1 MAAQNGH
8 GARTDDCRVLS
19 ECEVLEQE
27 YVDRY
32 GPFDCSTPSS
42 QGKPEDSLAAIRDA
56 LHQRKPSAL
65 CLSGGGIRS
74 ATFGLGILQG
84 LAKAGVLD
92 QFTYL
97 STVSGGGYIGGWLS
111 AWMHRDKGAGPGVAN
126 QLGQSSTCGESEPH
140 ALKHLREY
148 SNFLTPRVGLLSM
161 DTWAAL
167 GIYLRNVLINWTI
180 LVPLM
185 VGVVMLP
192 MIYDSLILPSGS
204 LTHRFPQ
211 SIGGAAHFLGW
222 FSGMIAL
229 AYATMRRP
237 SVGRGSRRAARPE
250 PERSPAESVTRRS
263 RNIWRKISFFQD
275 RAAGFWIW
283 CLAPLLYSVFCL
295 TGFWL
300 SVGFSP
306 NYSGIISLLL
316 TLAFIMWIR
325 IGTLSPFRI
334 LLEAICFA
342 LSGTLWYRLEF
353 EVLSGFATLRHS
365 SWRDYYCF
373 APSASLL
380 CLLVAASLFVA
391 LTSRWTDD
399 DDREWWGRFG
409 GYLLLI
415 AGAWAALAF
424 VAIAG
429 PDIIRYAKFGAW
441 AKAAYAL
448 ILGSGGGA
456 LLAGHSRR
464 TPVDGASD
472 KPGRLPISIAAIASI
487 LGAIFLIF
495 LLCFQAWLL
504 QILTRW
510 RPPIPIRFFPGRC
523 WRRSSW
529 ARCPS

>member
-32 GPFDCSTPSS
+32 GPIDCSPPSS

-126 QLGQSSTCGESEPH
+126 QLGQSSTCGEAEPN

-148 SNFLTPRVGLLSM
+148 SNFLTPHVGLLSM

-192 MIYDSLILPSGS
+192 MIYDSLFSRSASPP
-204 LTHRFPQ
+204 HCFPQ
-211 SIGGAAHFLGW
+211 LLGTTAHLLGLIA
-222 FSGMIAL
+222 GMIAL

-237 SVGRGSRRAARPE
+237 SVGRGWRRAARPE

-283 CLAPLLYSVFCL
+283 CLAPLLYSVFCS

-300 SVGFSP
+300 SPGIAP
-306 NYSGIISLLL
+306 IDSGIIISLAAPVIILWL
-316 TLAFIMWIR
+316 IIDS
-325 IGTLSPFRI
+325 LSPLHRF
-334 LLEAICFA
+334 LEIICLA
-342 LSGTLWYRLEF
+342 VTGTLWYWLEF
-353 EVLSGFATLRHS
+353 KVLSRFATLRNS
-365 SWRDYYCF
+365 SWCDYYCF

-380 CLLVAASLFVA
+380 CLLVA

-456 LLAGHSRR
+456 LLADAAAGPQSMGPR
-464 TPVDGASD
+464 TNPEG
-472 KPGRLPISIAAIASI
+472 
-487 LGAIFLIF
+487 
-495 LLCFQAWLL
+495 C
-504 QILTRW
+504 
-510 RPPIPIRFFPGRC
+510 
-523 WRRSSW
+523 RSQSP
-529 ARCPS
+529 R